1 MQPQSEK
8 NRKTDRKPKS
18 RKARRRQKEQQM
30 KFLRQNSWLILLA
43 VLVLVALILLAG
55 IAQYIYAQVALVEVG
70 FGGLLKNA
78 LMLFL
83 GYLPRSALGVLWQGI
98 YWAVVALF
106 WPVSSFAV
114 ILCSL
119 WLPCLLNLMAIYPA
133 LDKSFDLEKTIKAM
147 RDAQLNSENEDK

>member
-1 MQPQSEK
+1 M
-8 NRKTDRKPKS
+8 
-18 RKARRRQKEQQM
+18 A
-30 KFLRQNSWLILLA
+30 
-43 VLVLVALILLAG
+43 VLVALILLAG
-55 IAQYIYAQVALVEVG
+55 IAQYIYAQVALVEVS

-98 YWAVVALF
+98 YWAAVALF

-147 RDAQLNSENEDK
+147 RDAQLCVFAGAVMGRLRVGCAQPLHGRRAAKAAGTSCTFFIKRV

>member
-1 MQPQSEK
+1 MP
-8 NRKTDRKPKS
+8 
-18 RKARRRQKEQQM
+18 
-30 KFLRQNSWLILLA
+30 A
-43 VLVLVALILLAG
+43 VAVLVALILLAG
-55 IAQYIYAQVALVEVG
+55 IAQYIYAQVALVEVS

-98 YWAVVALF
+98 YWAAVAMF

-119 WLPCLLNLMAIYPA
+119 WLPCLLSLMAIYPA
-133 LDKSFDLEKTIKAM
+133 LEKSFDIEKKIKAI
-147 RDAQLNSENEDK
+147 REAQLHGDDDQ